1 MAEETKIIV
10 NPEVFVKAMIDGD
23 SF

>member
-10 NPEVFVKAMIDGD
+10 NPEVFVNAMIDGD